1 MLADTRTMP
10 AWCCRVRF
18 LVMAGA
24 QCLLSSNLPYK
35 RVCWRFHTTASS
47 TSTSVSFASVSL
59 HLYTFVSVED
69 EYGIFLFLV
78 TPPFLIS
85 SRLSARPIRYPMWR
99 TILIFFK
106 WHSENNAKWVQEIR
120 QEVAKIGKLY
130 LIAIVSTILS
140 LESRRKDT

>member
-1 MLADTRTMP
+1 MLADTRTML

-59 HLYTFVSVED
+59 HRCTFVSVED
-69 EYGIFLFLV
+69 EYRIFLFLV
-78 TPPFLIS
+78 TPSFLIN

-106 WHSENNAKWVQEIR
+106 WYCRNDAKWVQETR
-120 QEVAKIGKLY
+120 REGAIGKLY
-130 LIAIVSTILS
+130 LIVIALMILS
-140 LESRRKDT
+140 LEYCRKVA